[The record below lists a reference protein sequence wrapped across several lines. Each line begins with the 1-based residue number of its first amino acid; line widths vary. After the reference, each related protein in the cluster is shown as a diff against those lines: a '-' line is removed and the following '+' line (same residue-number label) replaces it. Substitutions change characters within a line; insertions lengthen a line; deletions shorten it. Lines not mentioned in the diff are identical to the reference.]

1 MAREGLTAFEAVNRY
16 VDEAARLVDLDDDMY
31 AVLTSTYR
39 EISVQIPVRL
49 DDGDVIVAR
58 GYRVQHNG
66 ARGPYKGGVRYHP
79 TADLEEV
86 RALAS
91 LMTWKTALLD
101 VPFGGAKGGIEI
113 DPTPMSADELQRM
126 TRRFTNGIH
135 HVIGPYRDIPAP
147 DMNTNAQTM
156 AWIMDAYSAREGYS
170 PAIVTGKPVDLGGA
184 PGREAATG
192 RGVVDVLEAHAER
205 RGLDLTGLRLAI
217 QGFGNVG
224 SWVAREAS
232 ARGCT
237 VVAVSDVHGGV
248 RHDGGLDVASLVE
261 AVANGGVVHDT
272 AQAGVD
278 RIDNEE
284 LLTGPCDVLVP
295 AALGEVI
302 GGDNA
307 ARHRG
312 LGGAR
317 GRQLP
322 GDPRRRQGAGR
333 PRHHGGARRARQRG
347 RGDRLVLRVEPEHP
361 AVHVEGGAVQRR
373 ATRPDAARL
382 RGDGRHRVRAG
393 LHVASGRLR
402 HRHPEGGPG
411 VAPARVR
418 VIARVAAAPEG
429 EFPQ

>member
-1 MAREGLTAFEAVNRY
+1 VAREGLTAFEAVNRY
-16 VDEAARLVDLDDDMY
+16 VDEAARLVDLDDEMY
-31 AVLTSTYR
+31 SVLTSTYR

-49 DDGDVIVAR
+49 DSGDVIVAR

-79 TADLEEV
+79 TTDLEEV

-91 LMTWKTALLD
+91 LMTWKTALVD

-113 DPTPMSADELQRM
+113 DPTPMSPDELQRM
-126 TRRFTNGIH
+126 TRRFANGIH

-156 AWIMDAYSAREGYS
+156 AWMMDAYSAHHGYT

-192 RGVVDVLEAHAER
+192 RGVVDVLESHAER
-205 RGLDLTGLRLAI
+205 RGLDLAGLRLAI

-224 SWVAREAS
+224 SWVAREAA

-248 RHDGGLDVASLVE
+248 RHDGGLDVAALVE
-261 AVANGGVVHDT
+261 VVAAGGGVGDT
-272 AQAGVD
+272 PQPGVD
-278 RIDNEE
+278 RIENEE

-295 AALGEVI
+295 AALGQVI

-307 ARHRG
+307 AEVRASVV
-312 LGGAR
+312 LEAANY
-317 GRQLP
+317 P
-322 GDPRRRQGAGR
+322 VTPDGDKVL
-333 PRHHGGARRARQRG
+333 
-347 RGDRLVLRVEPEHP
+347 GDRGITVVPDVLANAGGVTGSYFEWSQNIQQFRWKEERFNAELRDRMRLAYEATADTAAELGSTLRQAAFAIGIRRVAH
-361 AVHVEGGAVQRR
+361 AS
-373 ATRPDAARL
+373 RL
-382 RGDGRHRVRAG
+382 RGYV
-393 LHVASGRLR
+393 
-402 HRHPEGGPG
+402 
-411 VAPARVR
+411 
-418 VIARVAAAPEG
+418 
-429 EFPQ
+429 